1 MSDTAIEIKN
11 LTKTFAVRERTTD
24 SLRDY
29 ILNILRP
36 KGKIRTI
43 KALDD
48 ISISIDKGEIFGVVG
63 RNGSGKSTL
72 LNVILGSIKADNGSI
87 LHTEGQVMRL
97 ALGMGFDPNLSGRD
111 NIYINSSIL
120 GIRSKDIKDSIGDIM
135 GFSGLADFIDTP
147 VKFYSKGMKSR
158 LTFAIA
164 MHADADIFLLD
175 EFFGGVGDQN
185 FKVKS
190 KKIFDE
196 KIKRGKTIVI
206 VSHSP
211 GVIKKYC
218 ERAVWIDKGKIVMM
232 GKSKKVVNSYL
243 DSEESK

>member
-1 MSDTAIEIKN
+1 MTAIEIKN
-11 LTKTFAVRERTTD
+11 LTKTFAVREHSSD

-29 ILNILRP
+29 VFNILRP

-43 KALDD
+43 KALDN
-48 ISISIDKGEIFGVVG
+48 ITVSIDQGEIFGIVG

-72 LNVILGSIKADNGSI
+72 LNVILGSIKADKGSTVN
-87 LHTEGQVMRL
+87 TEGQIMRL

-120 GIRSKDIKDSIGDIM
+120 GIRVKDIKSSINDIVE
-135 GFSGLADFIDTP
+135 FSGLQEFMDTP

-185 FKVKS
+185 FKAKS
-190 KKIFDE
+190 KTIFDE
-196 KIKRGKTIVI
+196 KIKQGKTIVI

-218 ERAVWIDKGKIVMM
+218 QRAVWIDKGKIVMIDNP
-232 GKSKKVVNSYL
+232 KKVVKSYL
-243 DSEESK
+243 DSEETT